1 MGSHVWA
8 KFPKIDPPAARL
20 LCETAIF
27 FGKFLDFYSGRNSVK
42 FLRKNT
48 YVLPNAKLRRAPLAE
63 TGLSHNEPF
72 WPIPRSMGYFN
83 NRRRATGM

>member
-1 MGSHVWA
+1 MGSLVWA

-48 YVLPNAKLRRAPLAE
+48 YVLPNAKLRRWPRYDLAAMSRF
-63 TGLSHNEPF
+63 GRF
-72 WPIPRSMGYFN
+72 
-83 NRRRATGM
+83 RAWNVL